1 MCQVKRVLTGCQID
15 TMHTLCEQRRR
26 ANEQNEQNDNKLL
39 VTWRFPGVF
48 ELFATEIST
57 TELSATTEHEEFR
70 NGKYLFRTDEL
81 PTISALIR
89 AAKNFNF

>member
-1 MCQVKRVLTGCQID
+1 
-15 TMHTLCEQRRR
+15 MHTLCEQRRR
-26 ANEQNEQNDNKLL
+26 ANEQNDNKLRL